1 MNQST
6 VNTASSG
13 GISGVHRDILDSFVA
28 YLRAAYLSES
38 RIHRLRLDA
47 LHFLIWLE
55 CCDCAIESIDNAVLC
70 TFRRHDCHCPG
81 MERERKKMLAS
92 DTRSFMTGVLKLVCF
107 LEDQGHIPHTGDLA
121 TNLCHLD
128 WFIMRC
134 QEQGYRSWTLRRFQ
148 NSCKHVLVWL
158 YRSRISI
165 RDVDAAT
172 LQDFLNHNCVC
183 GGHFKSIRRRKS
195 GHSYEYPFRCFLQS
209 LEEEGLLPVR
219 HVMPETAVNP
229 VMEQFKAW
237 LRHHRGISEGTIHN
251 HSRRASTLVADLDP
265 DPRMYDAAGI
275 RTVLLR
281 HYAGVSCGQA
291 QHLASSMRMYLRYLA
306 ASGSVP
312 SQSSS

>member
-28 YLRAAYLSES
+28 DLRAACLSES

-55 CCDCAIESIDNAVLC
+55 YCDCAIESIDNAVLC

-172 LQDFLNHNCVC
+172 LQEFLNHNCVSVHISRAYA
-183 GGHFKSIRRRKS
+183 GANPATVMSIHSGASCSHLRRRAYCLFVMSCPKQ
-195 GHSYEYPFRCFLQS
+195 QS
-209 LEEEGLLPVR
+209 IL
-219 HVMPETAVNP
+219 
-229 VMEQFKAW
+229 
-237 LRHHRGISEGTIHN
+237 
-251 HSRRASTLVADLDP
+251 
-265 DPRMYDAAGI
+265 
-275 RTVLLR
+275 
-281 HYAGVSCGQA
+281 
-291 QHLASSMRMYLRYLA
+291 
-306 ASGSVP
+306 
-312 SQSSS
+312 